1 MERRDRE
8 RDFQK
13 RGTSVLILLIV
24 FCHGRYSSLLIC
36 GKPSAILDSITNL
49 TDTAMTTVLTVLVLL
64 FTLEPLKSFTCYPCH
79 PQFHP
84 SSPST
89 IAGSPIGSFA
99 HFKTPRLENLV
110 LKVEVWELLTH
121 VVEEFPS
128 CLSKGT
134 VGPLNED
141 FSDSI

>member
-1 MERRDRE
+1 
-8 RDFQK
+8 
-13 RGTSVLILLIV
+13 
-24 FCHGRYSSLLIC
+24 
-36 GKPSAILDSITNL
+36 
-49 TDTAMTTVLTVLVLL
+49 MTTVLTVLVLL

-141 FSDSI
+141 FSDSIWPPFMSRPSKIAIGCGGSVWRSVGGSMMGVKRGLATLLRRDTWKMRCI